1 MGEKDDEREEEDS
14 ELFRRA
20 MRDVQPIKRAPRV
33 PAARRGPRPRA
44 KFARGRWTS
53 ARKRA

>member
-1 MGEKDDEREEEDS
+1 MGEKDEEPEEDDG

-33 PAARRGPRPRA
+33 PAARRQTPAPHPSVA
-44 KFARGRWTS
+44 AMH
-53 ARKRA
+53 